1 MYLSAG
7 ITLVTVVLPLGLHIH
22 PPHVAGQA
30 VQHLLLIDEG
40 HHSLGPD
47 DLTPD
52 HSEDL
57 GNDGLQRDVCLS
69 VHVQYYEGM
78 VLFDSFFRLAV
89 VTMISFHLVRQS
101 VLYKLG
107 WKDL

>member
-7 ITLVTVVLPLGLHIH
+7 ITLVTVVLPLGLHLH

-40 HHSLGPD
+40 HHSLGAD

-69 VHVQYYEGM
+69 VHVHVQYYEGSG
-78 VLFDSFFRLAV
+78 LGFIRQLLQTGCIDYDF
-89 VTMISFHLVRQS
+89 ISPCTTVCTL
-101 VLYKLG
+101 
-107 WKDL
+107 